1 LFAHVHQPQNWRRVI
16 LKSEVF
22 MLRKFQFLILAGA
35 LIAFMLIK
43 PLRGAPVSQHLTIT
57 LWPHGAPGETGNL
70 GPEHDATKPNDG
82 LVAGK
87 WIIRLTNVSNPTITI
102 YNPSK
107 NKNTGSAVVVF
118 PGGGYRILAMDLEGT
133 EVCRWLNSIG
143 ITCVLLKYRVPSRPG
158 ARPYTAPLQDAQR
171 AVGLV
176 RYHAKGWHIDPHR
189 IGVLG
194 FSAGGNL
201 AAVLS
206 NNFERRTYQPVDDA
220 DQTSCRPDFALL
232 IYPAYLVIK
241 KQQGY
246 TLAPELKV
254 TASTPPTFL
263 VQTED
268 DPIGVENSLYYYL
281 ALTQMKV
288 PAEMHLYAKGGH
300 GYGLRPTSAAVTIW
314 PRLAE
319 RWLRGLGVLRTTGEG
334 D

>member
-1 LFAHVHQPQNWRRVI
+1 
-16 LKSEVF
+16 

-35 LIAFMLIK
+35 LIVFMSIK
-43 PLRGAPVSQHLTIT
+43 PLPGALASRHLIIA

-70 GPEHDATKPNDG
+70 GPEHDTTKPSDG

-87 WIIRLTNVSNPTITI
+87 RIIRLTDVSNPTITI

-107 NKNTGSAVVVF
+107 DKNTGSAVVVF

-133 EVCRWLNSIG
+133 EVCRWLNLIG
-143 ITCVLLKYRVPSRPG
+143 VTCVLLKYRVPSRPG
-158 ARPYTAPLQDAQR
+158 APPYAAPLQDAQR
-171 AVGLV
+171 AVSLV
-176 RYHAKGWHIDPHR
+176 RYHAKDWHIDPHR

-206 NNFERRTYQPVDDA
+206 NNFERRTYPPVDRA
-220 DQTSCRPDFALL
+220 DQTGCRPDFALL
-232 IYPAYLVIK
+232 IYPAYLVVK
-241 KQQGY
+241 KPQGY
-246 TLAPELKV
+246 TLASELKV
-254 TASTPPTFL
+254 TANTPPTFL

-268 DPIGVENSLYYYL
+268 DPIGVENSLYYYM
-281 ALTQMKV
+281 ALIQAKV

-300 GYGLRPTSAAVTIW
+300 GYGLRPTSAAVTAW

-319 RWLRGLGVLRTTGEG
+319 RWMRSLGVLRTTGEG
-334 D
+334 G